1 MADALAEI
9 EAKIR
14 TLSAEEKVELIR
26 ALIGDL
32 DGPPDADVERAWREE
47 AQRRYR
53 DIIEGKVKAIPADQ
67 VFEKLR
73 SRLKEANDEK
83 TPVPGAH

>member
-9 EAKIR
+9 EAKVR

-26 ALIGDL
+26 ALIADL
-32 DGPPDADVERAWREE
+32 DGPPDADVERAWLEE

-53 DIIEGKVKAIPADQ
+53 DITEGKVKAVPGDQ
-67 VFEKLR
+67 VYKNLR
-73 SRLKEANDEK
+73 SRLKK
-83 TPVPGAH
+83 

>member
-14 TLSAEEKVELIR
+14 MLSAEEKVELIR
-26 ALIGDL
+26 ALIADL
-32 DGPPDADVERAWREE
+32 DGPPDADVERAWLEE

-53 DIIEGKVKAIPADQ
+53 DIMEGKVKAAPGDQ
-67 VFEKLR
+67 VFENLR
-73 SRLKEANDEK
+73 SRLKEGSDEK
-83 TPVPGAH
+83 TPVPGVH

>member
-9 EAKIR
+9 EAKIG
-14 TLSAEEKVELIR
+14 TLSAEEKVELIH
-26 ALIGDL
+26 ALIADL
-32 DGPPDADVERAWREE
+32 NGPPDADVERAWLEE

-53 DIIEGKVKAIPADQ
+53 DILEGKVNAVPGDQ
-67 VFEKLR
+67 AFENLL
-73 SRLKEANDEK
+73 SRLNEGNDEK

>member
-26 ALIGDL
+26 ALIADL
-32 DGPPDADVERAWREE
+32 DGPPDADGERAWLEE

-53 DIIEGKVKAIPADQ
+53 DIIEGKVKAVPGDQ
-67 VFEKLR
+67 VFENLR
-73 SRLKEANDEK
+73 SRLKEGNDEK
-83 TPVPGAH
+83 TPVFCAH